1 MDPWIRGY
9 AKSDVYLTTSHRLA
23 VSFTEGTANEVDRSV
38 EDLMYG
44 STETNDVATT
54 ALAAIGKD
62 HRS

>member
-1 MDPWIRGY
+1 MFTLPRHIVWR
-9 AKSDVYLTTSHRLA
+9 YLLQK
-23 VSFTEGTANEVDRSV
+23 GQLNEVDRSV

-54 ALAAIGKD
+54 ALAAMGKD

>member
-1 MDPWIRGY
+1 MLKVMFTLPRHNIWR
-9 AKSDVYLTTSHRLA
+9 YLLQK
-23 VSFTEGTANEVDRSV
+23 GQLNEVDRSV